1 MTLWPGRCMVH
12 DAFDAAN
19 LQALMDKHPG
29 ALVIAHPECPAE
41 VLALADYVGSTSGLI
56 ARVKADPS
64 KTYILGTEAG
74 ILHEIHRQ
82 APGAYVI
89 PLPPSRSNVLSV
101 ATEGRE
107 HGCACAVCPHMR
119 RNTLRKLWLCMR
131 DMKPEIDVAP
141 QIAEKARRSVER
153 MLEISK

>member
-1 MTLWPGRCMVH
+1 
-12 DAFDAAN
+12 
-19 LQALMDKHPG
+19 
-29 ALVIAHPECPAE
+29 VIAHPECPAD
-41 VLALADYVGSTSGLI
+41 VLELADYVGSTTGLI
-56 ARVKADPS
+56 ARVASDPK

-82 APGAYVI
+82 VPDAHVI

-107 HGCACAVCPHMR
+107 HGCACAVCPHMKK
-119 RNTLRKLWLCMR
+119 NTLRKLWLCLR
-131 DMKPEIDVAP
+131 DMKPQIDVA
-141 QIAEKARRSVER
+141 ADVAVKARRSVER

>member
-1 MTLWPGRCMVH
+1 MVH
-12 DAFDAAN
+12 DAFAVAQ
-19 LQALMDKHPG
+19 LQALMDAHPE
-29 ALVIAHPECPAE
+29 AEVIAHPECPAE

-56 ARVKADPS
+56 ARVKADSS

-82 APGAYVI
+82 APEAHVI
-89 PLPPSRSNVLSV
+89 PLPPSKSNVLSV

-107 HGCACAVCPHMR
+107 HGCACAVCPHMK
-119 RNTLRKLWLCMR
+119 RNTMRKLWLSLR
-131 DMKPEIDVAP
+131 DMRPEITVPDDVA
-141 QIAEKARRSVER
+141 AKARKSVER